1 MTFLLGKFLLNDFDH
16 SVNQSCTILKLQK
29 PFLHNLWLCKLFL
42 QVLFEALHGVEKQEE
57 TINK

>member
-29 PFLHNLWLCKLFL
+29 PFLHNLYLCKLFL
-42 QVLFEALHGVEKQEE
+42 QVLFEAPHGDDKEGE
-57 TINK
+57 